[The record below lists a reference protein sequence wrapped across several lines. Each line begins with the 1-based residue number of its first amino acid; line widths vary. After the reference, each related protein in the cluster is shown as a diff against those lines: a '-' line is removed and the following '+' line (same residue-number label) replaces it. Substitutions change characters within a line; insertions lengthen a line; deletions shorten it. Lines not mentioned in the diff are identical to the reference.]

1 MYVVRHRGDG
11 TYLAGFRVYCAAWVV
26 SIEAAYRFMTRED
39 AFATA
44 YAGCITTAPSDLE
57 VVPLAEAEAVSA

>member
-26 SIEAAYRFMTRED
+26 SIEAAYRFVTKED

-44 YAGCITTAPSDLE
+44 YAGCITTAPADLE
-57 VVPLAEAEAVSA
+57 VVELLGAEAVAS